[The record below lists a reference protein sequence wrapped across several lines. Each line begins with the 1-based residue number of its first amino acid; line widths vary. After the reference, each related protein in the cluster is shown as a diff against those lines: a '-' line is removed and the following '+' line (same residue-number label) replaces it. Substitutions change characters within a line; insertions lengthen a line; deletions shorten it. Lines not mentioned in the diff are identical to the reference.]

1 MTYVYIT
8 FILSLTC
15 FIWSCYIPLF
25 FVTAKFAAAKLHRD
39 IPGYTINA
47 LQQQHIELN
56 FIMFWALFI
65 ISVFITQLFENLIW
79 IPFKVDEVTSDRNC
93 LFQTDL
99 VRILSQ
105 IFQLKANTEPVFK
118 TFLCIKSKT
127 GTMSNKIGKVVTV
140 PGSRN
145 HYCSGN
151 GTMHFLLLLS
161 YRSPSNI

>member
-1 MTYVYIT
+1 MTYACIT

-15 FIWSCYIPLF
+15 FIWNCYIPLF
-25 FVTAKFAAAKLHRD
+25 FVTAKFAAAKLHTDLLR
-39 IPGYTINA
+39 YTINA

-65 ISVFITQLFENLIW
+65 ISVFITQLLETLIW
-79 IPFKVDEVTSDRNC
+79 ISLKVDEVTSDKNC

-99 VRILSQ
+99 VRILFQ
-105 IFQLKANTEPVFK
+105 IFQLKVKKEPVFK
-118 TFLCIKSKT
+118 TLLCITPKT

-151 GTMHFLLLLS
+151 GTMHLLLLLS
-161 YRSPSNI
+161 YRSLSTI